1 MQKGCAM
8 SRSAM
13 HDSVW
18 WWAVCCTCKRFAG
31 RHMSCKGSLH
41 AVGGMLDIS
50 RAMAFAPQRPQ
61 AAGAASPAEVIPS
74 PVLLGVLS

>member
-18 WWAVCCTCKRFAG
+18 WWAVCCTCERFAG
-31 RHMSCKGSLH
+31 YVMQGVPACCRGDAGYQQGHDVCAAETPGCW
-41 AVGGMLDIS
+41 GCIS
-50 RAMAFAPQRPQ
+50 GRGNP
-61 AAGAASPAEVIPS
+61 ITC
-74 PVLLGVLS
+74 LLGVLS